1 MCSVDNG
8 TCPSVTPLIDM
19 KRVYEKPSLEIYQ
32 LVINQHLLQ
41 GSETL
46 PTLPINDNDEVSDQ
60 QW

>member
-1 MCSVDNG
+1 MTQKN
-8 TCPSVTPLIDM
+8 IDM

-46 PTLPINDNDEVSDQ
+46 PTNDEESDQ

>member
-1 MCSVDNG
+1 MTQKN
-8 TCPSVTPLIDM
+8 IDM

-46 PTLPINDNDEVSDQ
+46 PTLPTTDEESDQ

>member
-1 MCSVDNG
+1 MTQKN
-8 TCPSVTPLIDM
+8 IDM

-46 PTLPINDNDEVSDQ
+46 PINDNDEESDQ

>member
-1 MCSVDNG
+1 MTQKN
-8 TCPSVTPLIDM
+8 IDM

-46 PTLPINDNDEVSDQ
+46 PIKDEEESDQ

>member
-1 MCSVDNG
+1 MTQKN
-8 TCPSVTPLIDM
+8 IDM

-46 PTLPINDNDEVSDQ
+46 PTKDVESDQ

>member
-1 MCSVDNG
+1 MTQKN
-8 TCPSVTPLIDM
+8 IDM
-19 KRVYEKPSLEIYQ
+19 KRAYEKPSLEIYQ

-46 PTLPINDNDEVSDQ
+46 PVNDEQSEY